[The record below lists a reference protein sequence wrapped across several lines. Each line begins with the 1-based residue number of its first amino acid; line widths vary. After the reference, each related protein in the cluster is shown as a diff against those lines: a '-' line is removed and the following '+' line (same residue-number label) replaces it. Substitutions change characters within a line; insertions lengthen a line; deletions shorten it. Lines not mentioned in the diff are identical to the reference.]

1 MAEAEF
7 EAEAV
12 LEAGAGLL
20 PFVAFVALVA
30 LVVLVLVVGLST
42 PPCAGASP
50 AAAEGGAG
58 TADGGSSRPAEAIV
72 MPSGR
77 AADPFSHGISTQA
90 GR

>member
-1 MAEAEF
+1 MAEAEV

-30 LVVLVLVVGLST
+30 LVVLVVGLST